1 MHAFQRDTDD
11 TLARIKEKI
20 LQLDSSDRGKDLKDV
35 QELTKKTE
43 GVAEFLA
50 GTEKRIAEHQ
60 SVSADLSRRYPDMSS
75 EVEGKMAAMADTW
88 TEANTRVQQ
97 RKEALMSGLQFHQF
111 VHDCQEYQAWLLDLD
126 KRIKSVAA
134 PNSVAEAAAFMSLHQ
149 ERKAELNG
157 RNGEAL
163 QAVGST
169 LVTGG
174 HGEAASIGEHIERTV
189 EMRDNVSQSL
199 EATEQK
205 LLQGHQFY
213 TFKQVNLRTVAWI
226 EGRGPSS
233 TTMT

>member
-1 MHAFQRDTDD
+1 M
-11 TLARIKEKI
+11 
-20 LQLDSSDRGKDLKDV
+20 
-35 QELTKKTE
+35 
-43 GVAEFLA
+43 
-50 GTEKRIAEHQ
+50 
-60 SVSADLSRRYPDMSS
+60 
-75 EVEGKMAAMADTW
+75 
-88 TEANTRVQQ
+88 
-97 RKEALMSGLQFHQF
+97 
-111 VHDCQEYQAWLLDLD
+111 VHYYQEYQAWLLNLN

-134 PNSVAEAAAFMSLHQ
+134 PNSVAEATVFMSLHQ
-149 ERKAELNG
+149 ERKAKLSG
-157 RNGEAL
+157 RKGEGL
-163 QAVGST
+163 QAMGSI

-174 HGEAASIGEHIERTV
+174 QVEATIIGEHIERTV